1 MATTIC
7 QLTEKAKTYLQ
18 QRKPKDGYV
27 KLGVDGGGCAGFS
40 YKWDT
45 TDEVGDGKLVDD
57 ILVVDPLTELY
68 IIGSTIDYVEE
79 VFGSYLKISNPMA
92 TSSCGCGELSLIHI

>member
-1 MATTIC
+1 M
-7 QLTEKAKTYLQ
+7 
-18 QRKPKDGYV
+18 
-27 KLGVDGGGCAGFS
+27 GVLDAENAFS
-40 YKWDT
+40 VPGPY
-45 TDEVGDGKLVDD
+45 ESHFLVVLDD

-92 TSSCGCGELSLIHI
+92 TSSCGCGESFGV

>member
-27 KLGVDGGGCAGFS
+27 KLGVDGGGWAGFS

-92 TSSCGCGELSLIHI
+92 TSSCGCGESFGV